1 MALDS
6 ASYFTHRAKL
16 FGLAEQVETMS
27 SFGWRTMGTFAM
39 SCRYV
44 PGSDDDVT
52 FVTKVVI
59 PILGGQESP
68 LEPALRRLHFEAY
81 TLIAADAARRAAGGD
96 EAARHK
102 TLPGPERADRLREI
116 KLELT
121 GVDIVGPL
129 VPSHALVDK
138 FTAMQESGE
147 LRFVPWHFLTSREK
161 EIKGV
166 KEEELFKADPTS
178 GLMKKIVR
186 KIEDPADVVGLDKL
200 KQAFQ
205 RRGIA
210 LQMARLMTFRA
221 HEKLINWYF
230 RELDRPAL
238 RNFEQ
243 TTLDQVLEV
252 DQEII
257 VRIVEET
264 DENLQLLD
272 DGTMP
277 LDALTLSIMN
287 EPRIQMMLAQQR
299 AGPSGGQKR
308 QSSELAQLSAENKRL
323 RSQMDWL
330 KGKGGKSKGDKG
342 KGGKWR
348 PSGKGKDGKGD
359 KSTRMP
365 AELLKFGTPPGGGRI
380 CYSFNLEGC
389 SNGAACTRGRHICLK
404 CKKPQCTAGARR
416 CPE

>member
-6 ASYFTHRAKL
+6 ASYFVHRAKL
-16 FGLAEQVETMS
+16 FGLADYVDTMAT
-27 SFGWRTMGTFAM
+27 FGWKTMGTFAM

-44 PGSDDDVT
+44 PGSDDDVA
-52 FVTKVVI
+52 FLTKVVV
-59 PILGGQESP
+59 PVLGGQENP

-96 EAARHK
+96 EASRHK
-102 TLPGPERADRLREI
+102 TLPGPERADRLKEI
-116 KLELT
+116 KMELT

-129 VPSHALVDK
+129 VPSHALVDR

-166 KEEELFKADPTS
+166 KEEELFKTDPN
-178 GLMKKIVR
+178 GLMKRIVR
-186 KIEDPADVVGLDKL
+186 KIEDPADVTGFDKL

-210 LQMARLMTFRA
+210 LQMARLMTYRA
-221 HEKLINWYF
+221 HEKLVNWYF

-243 TTLDQVLEV
+243 TTLDQVFEV
-252 DQEII
+252 DQEIV

-264 DENLQLLD
+264 DEDLQLLE
-272 DGTMP
+272 DGSMP
-277 LDALTLSIMN
+277 LDALTLSITK

-299 AGPSGGQKR
+299 SGSSGGQKR
-308 QSSELAQLSAENKRL
+308 QSQELSQLAAENKRL
-323 RSQMDWL
+323 RAQLESMQGKGNRNKGAKGQF
-330 KGKGGKSKGDKG
+330 KGKGNEGKQG
-342 KGGKWR
+342 KKVRG
-348 PSGKGKDGKGD
+348 
-359 KSTRMP
+359 TRMP
-365 AELLKFGTPPGGGRI
+365 PELLQYGPAPGEGRV
-380 CYSFNLEGC
+380 CFSFNLEGC
-389 SNGAACTRGRHICLK
+389 SEGAACTKGRHICLK

-416 CPE
+416 CKA